1 MGKEFIPTLIQTT
14 TWDAYRW
21 IDLYEELNDEFHR
34 LAEKKDIE
42 NIYNAIKNW
51 NDVFKEYEK
60 ETKAYIGFF
69 IEDMGRAYG
78 VVATSDELYQEVILA
93 ILHTFRE

>member
-51 NDVFKEYEK
+51 SNEFKEREQDVK
-60 ETKAYIGFF
+60 ERICFF
-69 IEDMGRAYG
+69 ISDVNRAYG
-78 VVATSDELYQEVILA
+78 VVATSDKLYQEVILA